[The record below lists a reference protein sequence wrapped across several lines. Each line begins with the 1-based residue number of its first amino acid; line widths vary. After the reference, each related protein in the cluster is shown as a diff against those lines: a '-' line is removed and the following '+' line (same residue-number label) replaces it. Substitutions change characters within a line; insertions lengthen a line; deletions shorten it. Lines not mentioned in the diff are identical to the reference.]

1 MTEAYKE
8 IDPNMIIETKLDA
21 PDIRFHDIRK
31 PPFNVYGLYDYQNQ
45 PFFRRMPEDV
55 AAKVSPGVARLE
67 RECTGGRVRFTTD
80 SQYVA
85 IHVDYINI
93 GRSSHLTLASSAG
106 FDLYEDTPEDSRFIR
121 PLLPPYDMKDFYE
134 QIQRFAT
141 RKLRS
146 FTINFPVHSVVKNL
160 YVGLQQDAVLQPGR
174 PYRDLKPIIFYGSSI
189 VHGTAATRPGL
200 TYENIISRKLKMDF
214 VNYGFSGQAKG
225 EPAIAEYL
233 AEQPMSIFVCDYDH
247 NAPNVEHLAKTHF
260 PFYEI
265 IRAKNPDVPYVM
277 ISRPNVATN
286 PDSAIERRDV
296 VIDSF
301 RKARAAGDKN
311 VYYID
316 GETFFLGEF
325 ENECTMDGVHPND
338 LGFTLMA
345 NSIGRVLTHILR
357 TI

>member
-1 MTEAYKE
+1 
-8 IDPNMIIETKLDA
+8 MIIKT
-21 PDIRFHDIRK
+21 
-31 PPFNVYGLYDYQNQ
+31 
-45 PFFRRMPEDV
+45 
-55 AAKVSPGVARLE
+55 S
-67 RECTGGRVRFTTD
+67 
-80 SQYVA
+80 
-85 IHVDYINI
+85 
-93 GRSSHLTLASSAG
+93 RSSAACRKTSPRRSARAWRASNANARADALASSAG

-121 PLLPPYDMKDFYE
+121 PLLPPYDLKDSYE

-357 TI
+357 KF

>member
-1 MTEAYKE
+1 
-8 IDPNMIIETKLDA
+8 MIIKTSRSSA
-21 PDIRFHDIRK
+21 ACRK
-31 PPFNVYGLYDYQNQ
+31 
-45 PFFRRMPEDV
+45 M
-55 AAKVSPGVARLE
+55 SPE

-85 IHVDYINI
+85 IRAEYINV
-93 GRSSHLTLASSAG
+93 GRSSYLTLASSAG

-121 PLLPPYDMKDFYE
+121 PLLPPYDLKDSYE

-301 RKARAAGDKN
+301 RKARTAGDKN

>member
-1 MTEAYKE
+1 MKTLDLIDSFSEFKEFKNIDRETLMHILEEVFRAALSKRYGTEDNFDIIVNIDKGDLE
-8 IDPNMIIETKLDA
+8 IFRNRMIVADGEVEDPVREIALSDALKIED
-21 PDIRFHDIRK
+21 DFE
-31 PPFNVYGLYDYQNQ
+31 VG
-45 PFFRRMPEDV
+45 ED
-55 AAKVSPGVARLE
+55 
-67 RECTGGRVRFTTD
+67 
-80 SQYVA
+80 
-85 IHVDYINI
+85 
-93 GRSSHLTLASSAG
+93 
-106 FDLYEDTPEDSRFIR
+106 
-121 PLLPPYDMKDFYE
+121 
-134 QIQRFAT
+134 
-141 RKLRS
+141 
-146 FTINFPVHSVVKNL
+146 
-160 YVGLQQDAVLQPGR
+160 
-174 PYRDLKPIIFYGSSI
+174 
-189 VHGTAATRPGL
+189 
-200 TYENIISRKLKMDF
+200 
-214 VNYGFSGQAKG
+214 
-225 EPAIAEYL
+225 IAEPI
-233 AEQPMSIFVCDYDH
+233 PMSAFVLDYDH

-277 ISRPNVATN
+277 ISRPDVATN

-357 TI
+357 KF